1 MNVKILRRNSSPTTE
16 SEEIPTKVK
25 LVGYYFKHF
34 SGCKTFKTL
43 SFKCKNMCRSF
54 PGIKTLRAK
63 PSLCKS
69 MEHFILETIKS
80 NFKSNT
86 MVRSFL

>member
-1 MNVKILRRNSSPTTE
+1 MNVKILRSPSPTTE
-16 SEEIPTKVK
+16 SEEIPAKGK

-34 SGCKTFKTL
+34 SGCKTFKML

-63 PSLCKS
+63 PSLCKNR
-69 MEHFILETIKS
+69 EYFILETIKS
-80 NFKSNT
+80 NFKSDT

>member
-1 MNVKILRRNSSPTTE
+1 MNVKILRSPSPTTE
-16 SEEIPTKVK
+16 SEEIPAKVK

-43 SFKCKNMCRSF
+43 SFKCKNMRRSF

-63 PSLCKS
+63 PSLCKNT
-69 MEHFILETIKS
+69 EHFILEAIKS
-80 NFKSNT
+80 SFKSDT